1 MTFHTDSSAYPDSDS
16 AESTARRMKPPSWK
30 DPRLI
35 VGTLLVAASVGGVV
49 ALVAEQNRTAPAYA
63 AARALAV
70 GEEITED
77 DLVTVDVQLGEG
89 SGKYLLPGERTLE
102 GMVISRVE
110 EGEFIPLSSLA
121 ASDPEGRQPVTVE
134 IEHEL
139 PRALS
144 AGRAAEVWGSAAG
157 GYGEDGEVSRLVASA
172 ELADVRARES
182 AFGTQSATTVE
193 LLVDADDVP
202 GILQAVSDGH
212 QISLLPAQPAVE
224 SDADN
229 TGESR

>member
-77 DLVTVDVQLGEG
+77 DLVTVDVQLGRDQASICSPASGRWKGWSSAVWRRG
-89 SGKYLLPGERTLE
+89 SSFR
-102 GMVISRVE
+102 
-110 EGEFIPLSSLA
+110 
-121 ASDPEGRQPVTVE
+121 
-134 IEHEL
+134 
-139 PRALS
+139 
-144 AGRAAEVWGSAAG
+144 
-157 GYGEDGEVSRLVASA
+157 
-172 ELADVRARES
+172 
-182 AFGTQSATTVE
+182 
-193 LLVDADDVP
+193 
-202 GILQAVSDGH
+202 
-212 QISLLPAQPAVE
+212 
-224 SDADN
+224 
-229 TGESR
+229 